1 MLSSFHGDKVTLYE
15 RLARFIRFLAAKP
28 EGFKQTDSVIFGEIE
43 PSAATERKIKLLK
56 LLQGDKAE
64 SMNDLE
70 NRFIVNKKHLQE
82 DLDDIERGIRFLGQE
97 MKLKITKKMGKS
109 SIFPPSIRYFFRSIC
124 SKPIL

>member
-15 RLARFIRFLAAKP
+15 RLARFIRFLAEKP
-28 EGFKQTDSVIFGEIE
+28 EGFKQTDSEIFGEIE
-43 PSAATERKIKLLK
+43 PSAAIERKIKLLK

-97 MKLKITKKMGKS
+97 MKLKITKKRGKS
-109 SIFPPSIRYFFRSIC
+109 SIFPPSIQYFFRLIC